1 MKKQLET
8 ILRSCRLPV
17 STEGEHS
24 LGILPGFG
32 FEFEWTYM
40 AIVLYESQNNL
51 KP

>member
-24 LGILPGFG
+24 LGILPGF
-32 FEFEWTYM
+32 EFEWNYM